1 MKPISMHVSEN
12 DYEELK
18 SMATRTGRPVA
29 ELIRQAMGEY
39 LDRERKSSQSIL
51 AISPQPSGKLLEG
64 WTRSALIDE
73 MRAE

>member
-1 MKPISMHVSEN
+1 MKPISMHVSES

-18 SMATRTGRPVA
+18 SMAARTGRPVA

-39 LDRERKSSQSIL
+39 LDRERKSEQSIL
-51 AISPQPSGKLLEG
+51 AIAPHHSGELLEG

-73 MRAE
+73 MSGE